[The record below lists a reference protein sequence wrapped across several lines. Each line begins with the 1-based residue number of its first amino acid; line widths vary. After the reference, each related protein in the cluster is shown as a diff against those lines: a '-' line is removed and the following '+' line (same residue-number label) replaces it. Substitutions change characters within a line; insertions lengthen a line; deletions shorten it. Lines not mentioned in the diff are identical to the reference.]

1 MAMEGTIVLEGIEER
16 IKRLGE
22 ASTKNPQM
30 RRRINEVIRQTLR
43 AVAANLRKDAR
54 SGLQMDSD
62 PRNAYRAVRM
72 AVYRRLFG
80 GQVNILSSRKAHPIW
95 LYEPPRTLRPGQRG
109 GNRAKRAQRTADLM
123 SYQGVDRGFILR
135 FLNGGT
141 GDRAIH
147 SMGDKSLNTG
157 SVSILKTKGIGG
169 NRGSIAARNWF
180 GARSQQELENA
191 AGNLDRFIDEILQGI
206 LF

>member
-1 MAMEGTIVLEGIEER
+1 MEGTIVLEGIEDR

-80 GQVNILSSRKAHPIW
+80 GQVNILSSRKAHSMW
-95 LYEPPRTLRPGQRG
+95 LYEPPRTLQPGQRG
-109 GNRAKRAQRTADLM
+109 GNRAKRSQRTTDLM

-206 LF
+206 LL

>member
-80 GQVNILSSRKAHPIW
+80 GQVNILSSRKAHPMW

>member
-1 MAMEGTIVLEGIEER
+1 MEGTIVLEGIEER

-80 GQVNILSSRKAHPIW
+80 GQVNILSSRKAHPMW

>member
-1 MAMEGTIVLEGIEER
+1 M
-16 IKRLGE
+16 
-22 ASTKNPQM
+22 
-30 RRRINEVIRQTLR
+30 
-43 AVAANLRKDAR
+43 
-54 SGLQMDSD
+54 
-62 PRNAYRAVRM
+62 
-72 AVYRRLFG
+72 
-80 GQVNILSSRKAHPIW
+80 
-95 LYEPPRTLRPGQRG
+95 
-109 GNRAKRAQRTADLM
+109 
-123 SYQGVDRGFILR
+123 
-135 FLNGGT
+135 NGGT

>member
-1 MAMEGTIVLEGIEER
+1 MEGTIVLEGIEER

-54 SGLQMDSD
+54 SGLQMGSD

-80 GQVNILSSRKAHPIW
+80 GQVNILSSRKAHPMW

>member
-80 GQVNILSSRKAHPIW
+80 GQVNILSSRKAHPMW

-123 SYQGVDRGFILR
+123 CWHMRWR
-135 FLNGGT
+135 
-141 GDRAIH
+141 RWWERMPH
-147 SMGDKSLNTG
+147 P
-157 SVSILKTKGIGG
+157 
-169 NRGSIAARNWF
+169 
-180 GARSQQELENA
+180 
-191 AGNLDRFIDEILQGI
+191 
-206 LF
+206 

>member
-1 MAMEGTIVLEGIEER
+1 MEGTIVLEGIEER

-54 SGLQMDSD
+54 SGLQMDND

-80 GQVNILSSRKAHPIW
+80 GQVNILSSRKAHPMW

>member
-1 MAMEGTIVLEGIEER
+1 MEGTIVLEGIEDR

-80 GQVNILSSRKAHPIW
+80 GQVNILSSRKAHPMW